1 MGKAKFGIAD
11 IMNAKSRAAGIGNV
25 SEYTEIWL
33 SPYDVKPSE
42 SNFYSQENIE
52 ELADSF
58 LAVGQQQPT
67 VLGRVNGEFKIVSG
81 HRRNLANI
89 LNIERGHEK
98 FKKVRYLYKD
108 MTGAMFELSLLI
120 GNAYNRELSAWEKTQ
135 QAQKLKEALIRAKEE
150 DGLEITGKLRDII
163 AELMNESPTNI
174 ARMDSINNNATP
186 EIKEEFAKGTI
197 GVTTAYEAAKL
208 PPEEQKAIAEK
219 AAAGENVRAKEIAAK
234 VAEKKA
240 GDSYETPHPESIT
253 SLCYSCKRYKD
264 CNVKT
269 GTCEKCDQYI
279 NKAEAEK
286 TDEQRYSE
294 EQDKIDRDTKKKLQ
308 ERADRERMESLP
320 SDKGEEHKRH
330 EIKIASSYYED
341 IISGKKKF
349 ELRKNDRGY
358 KVGDSLKMLEFTDGK
373 HTGRTIDADI
383 IYMLEDYT
391 GLEEGYCILGIDV
404 TEYSARRRQASE
416 TDTGGADQLPGQMS
430 IDDYQIG
437 QAATPE
443 RGVGNE
449 QAAAEKEE

>member
-1 MGKAKFGIAD
+1 MAKFGIND
-11 IMNAKSRAAGIGNV
+11 IVNAKSKAAGTSAV

-42 SNFYSQENIE
+42 NNFYSQENIE

-67 VLGRVNGEFKIVSG
+67 VLGRVNGEFQIVSG

-89 LNIERGHEK
+89 MNIERGHEE

-120 GNAYNRELSAWEKTQ
+120 GNAYNRELTAWEKTQ
-135 QAQKLKEALIRAKEE
+135 QAQRLKEALLRAKEE
-150 DGLEITGKLRDII
+150 DGLEVTGKLRDII

-174 ARMDSINNNATP
+174 ARMESINNNATP
-186 EIKEEFAKGTI
+186 EIKEQLKSGNI
-197 GVTTAYEAAKL
+197 GITSAYEAAKL
-208 PPEEQKAIAEK
+208 TPEEQKEIADK
-219 AAAGENVRAKEIAAK
+219 AAAGEDVRAKEIAAK

-253 SLCYSCKRYKD
+253 SLCYSCQKYKD

-269 GTCEKCDQYI
+269 GTCERCDQYI

-286 TDEQRYSE
+286 TEEQRYSE
-294 EQDKIDRDTKKKLQ
+294 VQDKIDRDTKKKLQ
-308 ERADRERMESLP
+308 ERADREKMEKLP
-320 SDKGEEHKRH
+320 SDQKAGHKIH
-330 EIKIASSYYED
+330 DIKIAASYYD
-341 IISGKKKF
+341 DVTSGRKRF

-358 KVGDSLKMLEFTDGK
+358 KVGDGLRMLEFEDGK

-391 GLEEGYCILGIDV
+391 GLEEGYCILGIDAKV
-404 TEYSARRRQASE
+404 FSGEVSE
-416 TDTGGADQLPGQMS
+416 TDTQQDETGGEIPGQMS
-430 IDDYQIG
+430 IEDYQKGG
-437 QAATPE
+437 QE
-443 RGVGNE
+443 DNE
-449 QAAAEKEE
+449 QTAEEKEE

>member
-1 MGKAKFGIAD
+1 MGKAKFGITD
-11 IMNAKSRAAGIGNV
+11 IMNAKSRAAGIGNI

-58 LAVGQQQPT
+58 LTVGQQQPT

-89 LNIERGHEK
+89 LNIERGHEE

-120 GNAYNRELSAWEKTQ
+120 GNAYNRELTAWEKTQ
-135 QAQKLKEALIRAKEE
+135 QAQRLKDALLRAKDE
-150 DGLEITGKLRDII
+150 DGLEIAGKLRDVI

-186 EIKEEFAKGTI
+186 EIKEEFAKGNI

-219 AAAGENVRAKEIAAK
+219 AAAGESIRAKEIAAK

-308 ERADRERMESLP
+308 ERADREKMEKLP
-320 SDKGEEHKRH
+320 SDGKADHKTH
-330 EIKIASSYYED
+330 DIKIASSYYED

-358 KVGDSLKMLEFTDGK
+358 KVGDSLKMLEFADGK

-404 TEYSARRRQASE
+404 TAHSGQMSE
-416 TDTGGADQLPGQMS
+416 TDTGGQTNCRDKS
-430 IDDYQIG
+430 
-437 QAATPE
+437 
-443 RGVGNE
+443 
-449 QAAAEKEE
+449 EK